1 MKLVVHG
8 FGLFTRV
15 CVQSDAKRVDIG
27 SFLRILSLFV
37 KRRRKCVWCLSGI
50 TLWALMMLC

>member
-15 CVQSDAKRVDIG
+15 CVQSDAKREEHRQFLAN
-27 SFLRILSLFV
+27 SFIIC
-37 KRRRKCVWCLSGI
+37 KEKKKMCLVFKWNNSVVP
-50 TLWALMMLC
+50 